1 MCNFKTGSFEH
12 GQPSFLFLG
21 IQYYRK
27 HSLPCSIKRRKG
39 EISEAKIHGTIAI
52 S

>member
-27 HSLPCSIKRRKG
+27 ALSPLQHQKKG